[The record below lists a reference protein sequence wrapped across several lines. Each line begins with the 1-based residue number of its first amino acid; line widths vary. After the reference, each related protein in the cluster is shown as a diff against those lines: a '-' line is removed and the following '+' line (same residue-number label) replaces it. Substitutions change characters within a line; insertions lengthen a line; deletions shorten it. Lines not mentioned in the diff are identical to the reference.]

1 MTVCRGMM
9 PSPLLF
15 NLVLIQV
22 LRNISPD
29 VDFRV
34 GDATVH
40 VLAFADDV
48 LVSSTIFGLQGNLQ
62 VLGAELHRAGLLL
75 HPDKFC
81 AVSLT
86 IKVPSLRISR
96 APLKPQQCMHLVRTF
111 RTYLLP
117 KYSHAWTGAA
127 LKALRPESDPPT

>member
-62 VLGAELHRAGLLL
+62 VLDAELHRAGLLL

-81 AVSLT
+81 AVSL
-86 IKVPSLRISR
+86 LRSR
-96 APLKPQQCMHLVRTF
+96 ASEFLVLPSNLNSACIWLGRLGRTSCPSIPM
-111 RTYLLP
+111 L
-117 KYSHAWTGAA
+117 GQV
-127 LKALRPESDPPT
+127 LRLRR